1 MPGKLNLR
9 NITLRNLARII
20 VVSVV
25 VLGGTMAANMIWN
38 VASLK
43 KTQAAWDQYAESAD
57 RRRLLLDA
65 ISAKLGFDGMI
76 HDFKD
81 LVLRGDPTRVD
92 SVQRHADAILA
103 ELGELALLL
112 NDEEA
117 QQDLATIAETVE
129 TYGTFAALAFQ
140 MNAMGQQA
148 ATVDAAVAVD
158 DTAALAALSS
168 LMDRL
173 EQDGAAS
180 RAGSLTQLRAA
191 LGYGGVI
198 HHFKNFVLRGADTAR
213 TGAEDAIGR
222 ARAAVAAFG
231 SLDLSDEETA
241 ALATVA
247 ATIDVYAGALP
258 LVAEGWAAG
267 LQPSAVDASLQI
279 SDAPAAAA
287 LDALERGLLIEAV
300 ALEAEIGTKLAD
312 GMLYITIGLVLSTVI
327 ALAIVVV
334 AHVALRRGAVQP
346 AEAVADGIMRLT
358 QGDDTV
364 DLAVLESDNEIG
376 AIARASEVFRQNMMR
391 TKDLLAE
398 QERQSAAA
406 EEAAEQQKALLAEVQ
421 EKATIARQAEE
432 QQQAARA
439 AQDRMQKAVRAVVEA
454 AVEGDFHCRI
464 EESFDDPELS
474 ALADGVNR
482 LMGLFDGA
490 VTDIGTVA
498 GAMARGD
505 LSVTMAGTYSGALA
519 GLQEGLTDALTRI
532 SDLIEGVVATSQHV
546 QTEVHS
552 IDSSADD
559 LSRRTESQAAT
570 LEESAAAIVAMTQQ
584 VSGVAANAD
593 EARNL
598 VHEVSQLATHG
609 GEVVGESVRAM
620 ERIVGASAEISKVT
634 SLIEEIS
641 FQTNLLA
648 LNAGVEAARAGESG
662 RGFAVVASEVRALA
676 QRSADAAQEISK
688 LIHTSESEIAEGSGK
703 VNQAGESIQSVVDRI
718 GKVSEIV
725 VSVADSTREQAASL
739 EEINR
744 AVNDLDHATQQ
755 NAAMFEET
763 TASVA
768 QLRKRTDDLISQG
781 TSFRTRNAS
790 REPEVWGAMDDA
802 PMRQSA

>member
-1 MPGKLNLR
+1 MPGIPNLR

-20 VVSVV
+20 VISVV
-25 VLGGTMAANMIWN
+25 VLGGTMAANMVWN
-38 VASLK
+38 VVSLK
-43 KTQAAWDQYAESAD
+43 QTQASWNSYAESAD

-65 ISAKLGFDGMI
+65 IAAKLGYGGMI
-76 HDFKD
+76 HDFKN
-81 LVLRGDPTRVD
+81 LVLRGDAALVEHVERMT
-92 SVQRHADAILA
+92 DAVHA
-103 ELGELALLL
+103 ELEELAMLL
-112 NDEEA
+112 DDPAA
-117 QQDLATIAETVE
+117 QQDMATITETVE

-140 MNAMGQQA
+140 MGAMGQQA
-148 ATVDAAVAVD
+148 EVVGAAVAVD

-168 LMDRL
+168 LRTRL
-173 EQDGAAS
+173 QTGQTAS
-180 RAGSLTQLRAA
+180 RAALLTELRFAIGYGGLIHSFKTFVLGGSDDAREGALAAVDRAGAALAAYEAIDLSPEERAA
-191 LGYGGVI
+191 L
-198 HHFKNFVLRGADTAR
+198 T
-213 TGAEDAIGR
+213 
-222 ARAAVAAFG
+222 
-231 SLDLSDEETA
+231 
-241 ALATVA
+241 TVA
-247 ATIDVYAGALP
+247 EMIDSYADALP
-258 LVAEGWAAG
+258 MVAEGWAAG
-267 LQPSAVDASLQI
+267 LSPKDIDATVKVD
-279 SDAPAAAA
+279 DAPAVAA
-287 LDALERGLLIEAV
+287 LDALERGLLIKAV
-300 ALEAEIGTKLAD
+300 ALEAEIGAKLSA
-312 GMLYITIGLVLSTVI
+312 GMLYISIGLVLSTLI

-334 AHVALRRGAVQP
+334 AHLALRRGAVQP

-376 AIARASEVFRQNMMR
+376 AIARASEVFRQNMVR
-391 TKDLLAE
+391 TKELLAE

-406 EEAAEQQKALLAEVQ
+406 EEAAEQQKTLLAEVQ
-421 EKATIARQAEE
+421 EQAELARQAE
-432 QQQAARA
+432 QQQEAARA
-439 AQDRMQKAVRAVVEA
+439 AQDRIRKAVRGVVEA
-454 AVEGDFHCRI
+454 AVEGDFHRRI
-464 EESFDDPELS
+464 DESFDDPELA
-474 ALADGVNR
+474 ALADSVNR
-482 LMGLFDGA
+482 LMGIFDAA
-490 VTDIGTVA
+490 VTDIGAVA

-505 LSVTMAGTYSGALA
+505 LSVTMSGSYSGALA
-519 GLQEGLTDALTRI
+519 GLQDELTDALTRI
-532 SDLIEGVVATSQHV
+532 SNLIEGVVATSQHV

-559 LSRRTESQAAT
+559 LSRRTETQAAT

-620 ERIVGASAEISKVT
+620 DRIVGASAEISKVT

-703 VNQAGESIQSVVDRI
+703 VNQAGESIQSVVQRI

-790 REPEVWGAMDDA
+790 REAEVWDMADDT
-802 PMRQSA
+802 PERRSA